1 MTNPESQVPAIQNQS
16 IISPFLGG
24 TVLEAVAKREVT
36 PIQAHGPAPT
46 PPVPFR
52 THTTSGEGMARMN
65 DDEDQEYLY
74 E

>member
-1 MTNPESQVPAIQNQS
+1 MHKQEIYVPEIQSQLMVG
-16 IISPFLGG
+16 PFLGR
-24 TVLEAVAKREVT
+24 TVLETVAGQGVSPVEAR
-36 PIQAHGPAPT
+36 GPAPT
-46 PPVPFR
+46 PPTPFR